1 MEEVRFRRLGTGSV
15 FRLLAIGNLCG
26 AVPLFTLAGIG
37 AFFGFTTLTLN
48 GRSVVGPGA
57 LIIGPCM
64 GIAFALMATF
74 VGGAIIWLGLMVY
87 SRIAPLTL
95 RGNIEP

>member
-1 MEEVRFRRLGTGSV
+1 MDEVRFRRLSTGSV

-48 GRSVVGPGA
+48 GRSIVGPGA
-57 LIIGPCM
+57 LIIGPSM
-64 GIAFALMATF
+64 GLAFALMATF
-74 VGGAIIWLGLMVY
+74 VGGAVIWLGLWVY
-87 SRIAPLTL
+87 SRVATLTL
-95 RGNIEP
+95 RGDVEP